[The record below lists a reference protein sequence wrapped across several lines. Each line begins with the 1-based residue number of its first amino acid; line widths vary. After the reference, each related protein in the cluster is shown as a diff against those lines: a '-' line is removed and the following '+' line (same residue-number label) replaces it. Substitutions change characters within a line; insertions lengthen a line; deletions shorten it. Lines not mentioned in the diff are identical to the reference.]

1 MEGPVCRSRSSPS
14 SRALRARGHHEELLR
29 LLNLA
34 RHKNGGPSLDDL
46 TFDLQEDR
54 KGAKMVT
61 VWPKK
66 VQLER
71 KAAGIFTWVRLDLS
85 KTKRSSGSS
94 EKWVTRSLET
104 PLTSGGELWT
114 GPIKDQEKL
123 GLVRE
128 MGDQEL
134 GDSLDKWRRTLDF

>member
-1 MEGPVCRSRSSPS
+1 MEENFG
-14 SRALRARGHHEELLR
+14 
-29 LLNLA
+29 
-34 RHKNGGPSLDDL
+34 
-46 TFDLQEDR
+46 
-54 KGAKMVT
+54 
-61 VWPKK
+61 
-66 VQLER
+66 
-71 KAAGIFTWVRLDLS
+71 LDLS